1 MPRITKIRIVG
12 NRYDNF
18 KKCHENTIFDL
29 TKHGEPD
36 HTLFTLNNG
45 SGKGVIM
52 QLISQIMLPNT
63 KWGKNDGNKIAG
75 MFLNRNNQFSPYT
88 FHVVLEWKLDTVPDR
103 WLITGICIT
112 AVKKIANKED
122 EKEEERIG
130 VKYFLYTHEHYLNSP
145 YTVENIPLYLSNEKK
160 AAGYAALEEFLSSN
174 KRDFRKFSETDSRST
189 NSEYYQYLAGHGIYR
204 SEWSILKLIN
214 KVEGG
219 VGDYF
224 SKARDNK
231 GIFDEYIIPAIS
243 ENLNNQFQE
252 NKNVIR
258 DMFKSNISITK
269 NLPVLINRE
278 ADYKNIS
285 SMLNPLIA
293 DAELGITYENKKN
306 NCITDGNNLYCSL
319 NSIQNNILNE
329 IKTWEKEKVKAEDKA
344 LELLF
349 EKENL
354 EYVKNIRT
362 KKDYEEEKLEEQ
374 KELDYINGEIQ
385 ALKEERK
392 KYEINKLIIPMEKSL
407 NKKQVM
413 LEEIEGLMNAVNLK
427 DTKQQMNKLEEEI
440 KDKWKLTEE
449 NWNNTSKQHKAYE
462 AFLKE
467 TEAKLKIDLKN
478 LSEKKQNIQ
487 VNLKTIENR
496 KEEFNKREKEFGAEF
511 DPFRIVYPEL
521 LLDDIQKE
529 NEKEN
534 KKLINLNKQCE
545 KLENEINTL
554 KLKKV
559 KVEMELKQYEKDKN
573 TIEEKYD
580 KQKEEEGQL
589 YTRILELCKLDP
601 LVENYSEAWLQNT
614 IFKIKEL
621 KEEKSI
627 QLNELYKNLW
637 ENSIDLS
644 LNTEEYWIAN
654 NDIGSIKAKIEN
666 LGIKVIYGTQFLK
679 ALSEEQRKSQLISYP
694 MLPFGL
700 VIANMKEWET
710 INNNLTKDI
719 FLRAVVPIYI
729 RTEMKEV
736 KAVNYKLV
744 QHRALKF
751 IESTEYYELWKE
763 GLSKKELGTKEA
775 INVVEGSIKKID
787 KIINDSDNMLKV
799 ESSSVLEGSLK
810 EIELNIN
817 NALNEISAAEV
828 NINNALEILSINKDN
843 KESLEENIKKAKNQ
857 MQKLKEFI
865 DFKMEIDKKLK
876 EEKEENEKL
885 ASLDIQLEEKE
896 LEEKN
901 SDKKIKNETLNY
913 ESWKRKLEEK
923 LKDINEVIKEA
934 RFKEAASED
943 KWQHSTAPDYESYD
957 EDAIFSVLSKRK
969 IVSAKLEDKNYKITL
984 LKDTVKEVDA
994 SISKQ
999 GKDLEKIDLNW
1010 ENYKL
1015 ENISL
1020 ETAENEFDNINGKL
1034 KLKDNLAVEK
1044 YAKVKTMEGL
1054 INQVSKDAKRQ
1065 SDKILENHKRA
1076 AQIWDGVDLKEKEF
1090 KLKADILDNNNYL
1103 AEAQNIL
1110 KALELRNININNCS
1124 SEIKYL
1130 EGIDL
1135 SKGKTS
1141 EYDMGKIKDNEK
1153 NEVTKWIQ
1161 EYKSIKESIKNHT
1174 INAEKNFE
1182 NFIEALE
1189 NNIKDEV
1196 LNHKIK
1202 EIIGEKTNVGNFIN
1216 NKDSFKSMK
1225 EHAEREIN
1233 QIKND
1238 KLQAEAAKD
1247 QWVSRAARQAI
1258 KISECLKEMV
1268 NKMVYV
1274 NENNYAFKL
1283 VRLKG
1288 EEFLPKE
1295 EDDIKV
1301 LLNEYFIQCIE
1312 KLEKENV
1319 DFDNLDNK
1327 TLGKLMSDKS
1337 IFSKALRGK
1346 YPSLEVYKMTEKNEF
1361 LYAKPMNYHYAT
1373 WGAIN
1378 AGEGDV
1384 PEGSGG
1390 QTLSINTFVI
1400 MMLMNYK
1407 KKTLANENPWTVLML
1422 DNPFGKASGTHVLDP
1437 IFTIANKLNFQII
1450 AFAAPEIIK
1459 TEISE
1464 RFPVFWALNINNEEE
1479 EGKLGSIVGK
1489 VVHGGR
1495 VRYV

>member
-12 NRYDNF
+12 NKYENF

-29 TKHGEPD
+29 TKQGEPD
-36 HTLFTLNNG
+36 HALFTLNNG

-52 QLISQIMLPNT
+52 QLMSQIMLPNT
-63 KWGKNDGNKIAG
+63 KWGKNDGNKISG

-112 AVKKIANKED
+112 AAKKVVNKEE
-122 EKEEERIG
+122 EKEEEKIG
-130 VKYFLYTHEHYLNSP
+130 VKYFLYTHEHFSNSP
-145 YTVENIPLYLSNEKK
+145 YTVENIPLYLSEEKK
-160 AAGYAALEEFLSSN
+160 TLGYAALEEFLSSN

-243 ENLNNQFQE
+243 ENLNNQFQG
-252 NKNVIR
+252 NKNVLR

-306 NCITDGNNLYCSL
+306 NCIVDGNNLYCSL

-329 IKTWEKEKVKAEDKA
+329 IKTWEKEKIKAKNIYFEM
-344 LELLF
+344 LF
-349 EKENL
+349 EKDNL
-354 EYVKNIRT
+354 EYVKNIRV
-362 KKDYEEEKLEEQ
+362 KRNYEEEKVEEQ
-374 KELDYINGEIQ
+374 KELDYIKGEIED
-385 ALKEERK
+385 LKEERK
-392 KYEINKLIIPMEKSL
+392 KYEINKFIIPMEKSL
-407 NKKQVM
+407 NKKHAM
-413 LEEIEGLMNAVNLK
+413 LEEIEDLMNAVDLK
-427 DTKQQMNKLEEEI
+427 DTKQQMDRLEEEI

-449 NWNNTSKQHKAYE
+449 NWNNTSKQHRAYE
-462 AFLKE
+462 TFLKE

-478 LSEKKQNIQ
+478 LNEKKQNIQ

-496 KEEFNKREKEFGAEF
+496 KEKFNKKEKELGMEF
-511 DPFRIVYPEL
+511 DPFRIAYPEL
-521 LLDDIQKE
+521 LLEDIQKE
-529 NEKEN
+529 SEKGN

-545 KLENEINTL
+545 KLEEEINSI
-554 KLKKV
+554 KIKKV
-559 KVEMELKQYEKDKN
+559 KLEEGLKHYKGDKN
-573 TIEEKYD
+573 ILKEKYE
-580 KQKEEEGQL
+580 KQKEKEAQL

-601 LVENYSEAWLQNT
+601 LVESYSEAWLQNMV
-614 IFKIKEL
+614 FKVREF
-621 KEEKSI
+621 KEEKNI
-627 QLNELYKNLW
+627 QLKELYKNLW

-654 NDIGSIKAKIEN
+654 NDIGTIKTQIEA

-679 ALSEEQRKSQLISYP
+679 ALSEEERKSHLINHP
-694 MLPFGL
+694 LLPFGL
-700 VIANMKEWET
+700 VIASVKEWET
-710 INNNLTKDI
+710 INNNLAKDI

-736 KAVNYKLV
+736 KDANYKLV
-744 QHRALKF
+744 QYRALKF
-751 IESTEYYELWKE
+751 IESTEDYELWKD
-763 GLSKKELGTKEA
+763 GLSKNELGTKEA
-775 INVVEGSIKKID
+775 INVVEGIIKKID
-787 KIINDSDNMLKV
+787 KIINDSDNMLKI
-799 ESSSVLEGSLK
+799 ESSFVLEGKLK

-817 NALNEISAAEV
+817 NCLNEISAAEV
-828 NINNALEILSINKDN
+828 SINNGLETLIVNKN
-843 KESLEENIKKAKNQ
+843 SKESIESNIKNIKDQ
-857 MQKLKEFI
+857 IQKLSEFI
-865 DFKMEIDKKLK
+865 DFKVEIDKKLK
-876 EEKEENEKL
+876 EEKEEKEKL
-885 ASLDIQLEEKE
+885 DRINIQLEEKE

-901 SDKKIKNETLNY
+901 LDEKIKNETLNY
-913 ESWKRKLEEK
+913 ESWKRKLQEK
-923 LKDINEVIKEA
+923 LKAISEVINGV
-934 RFKEAASED
+934 RFKESALGGN
-943 KWQHSTAPDYESYD
+943 WQQIIAPDYEGYEQD
-957 EDAIFSVLSKRK
+957 NIFK
-969 IVSAKLEDKNYKITL
+969 IISQRNALSAKLEDKNYKISL
-984 LKDTVKEVDA
+984 LKASVKDIEEGI
-994 SISKQ
+994 ISQCKI
-999 GKDLEKIDLNW
+999 LEKLDSNW
-1010 ENYKL
+1010 ENYKIK
-1015 ENISL
+1015 NISL
-1020 ETAENEFDNINGKL
+1020 ETAEAEFDSINGKL
-1034 KLKDNLAVEK
+1034 ELKNHQADNIRSSIDK
-1044 YAKVKTMEGL
+1044 KDGL
-1054 INQVSKDAKRQ
+1054 IEAIGSNIKRQ
-1065 SDKILENHKRA
+1065 SDKIVEEHKKA
-1076 AQIWDGVDLKEKEF
+1076 PQIWEEVDLKEKEF
-1090 KLKADILDNNNYL
+1090 KIKKDIQDNNKYL
-1103 AEAQNIL
+1103 SETENIL
-1110 KALELRNININNCS
+1110 NALELRSININNCI
-1124 SEIKYL
+1124 SEIKYT
-1130 EGIDL
+1130 EDIDL

-1141 EYDMGKIKDNEK
+1141 EYHMGKIKDNEK
-1153 NEVTKWIQ
+1153 NEVTKWKQ
-1161 EYKSIKESIKNHT
+1161 EYNSIKESIKNHT

-1182 NFIEALE
+1182 NFMEIIES
-1189 NNIKDEV
+1189 NIKDEV
-1196 LNHKIK
+1196 LKHKIK
-1202 EIIGEKTNVGNFIN
+1202 ELIGEKTNVGNFIN
-1216 NKDSFKSMK
+1216 NKDSFKSVK

-1238 KLQAEAAKD
+1238 KLQAEEAKE

-1258 KISECLKEMV
+1258 KISECLKDMV

-1283 VRLKG
+1283 VRLRG

-1295 EDDIKV
+1295 DGDIKT

-1312 KLEKENV
+1312 KLEREKA

-1327 TLGKLMSDKS
+1327 TLEKLISDKS

-1346 YPSLEVYKMTEKNEF
+1346 YPNLEVYKMTEKNEF
-1361 LYAKPMNYHYAT
+1361 LYAKPRNHNYAT
-1373 WGAIN
+1373 WGAVN
-1378 AGEGDV
+1378 AGEGDS

-1390 QTLSINTFVI
+1390 QTLSINTFII

-1407 KKTLANENPWTVLML
+1407 KKTLGNENPWTVLML
-1422 DNPFGKASGTHVLDP
+1422 DNPFGKASGAHVLDP
-1437 IFTIANKLNFQII
+1437 IFTIADKLNFQII

-1464 RFPVFWALNINNEEE
+1464 RFPIFWALNINNEEE
-1479 EGKLGSIVGK
+1479 EGKLGSVVGK

-1495 VRYV
+1495 IRI